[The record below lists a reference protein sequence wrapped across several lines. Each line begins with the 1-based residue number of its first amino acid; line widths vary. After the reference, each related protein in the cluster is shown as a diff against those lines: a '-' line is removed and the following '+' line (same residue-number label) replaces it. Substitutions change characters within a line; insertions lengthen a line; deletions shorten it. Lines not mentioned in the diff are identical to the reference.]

1 MNRKFLYLSPLA
13 FILMA
18 CGGGDDGVT
27 PQVAGGNSALTATGR
42 FVDAAVQGISF
53 QSGGQAG
60 VTDASGTFTYEVGQ
74 PVTFRLGGVVLGSAQ
89 GAALVSPV
97 DLVSG
102 GSPSDARVRNIVR
115 FLMAMDD
122 DGDAGNGIQI
132 REEVRTLSE
141 NWGAVD
147 FDTADLD
154 AALVSIL
161 AEVASVASVTPVLP
175 SAGDAQSH
183 LTASLFCAYSG
194 GFRGTY
200 SGDDSG
206 QWAMVISA
214 RDGSLIG
221 GFHSSVFNDD
231 GLLSGTQALS
241 LDSSR
246 SFVTGVAGGTASF
259 EGTLDSVDSMS
270 GTWQDS
276 TEGDSGTFTGSRIG
290 GASGAVYRYTGFF
303 TGDAAGLLSF
313 DIDASGNL
321 SGAAAA
327 VDDSELAILA
337 GSVNLSTGVLTAT
350 VPGDTQGTTNISAT
364 LNLAAGTLSNGAWAF
379 TPNAGSSDAPESGS
393 FTGDGCKLN

>member
-53 QSGGQAG
+53 QSGDQAG

-102 GSPSDARVRNIVR
+102 GSPSHARVRNIVR
-115 FLMAMDD
+115 FLMA
-122 DGDAGNGIQI
+122 

-175 SAGDAQSH
+175 SAGDA
-183 LTASLFCAYSG
+183 
-194 GFRGTY
+194 
-200 SGDDSG
+200 
-206 QWAMVISA
+206 
-214 RDGSLIG
+214 
-221 GFHSSVFNDD
+221 
-231 GLLSGTQALS
+231 
-241 LDSSR
+241 
-246 SFVTGVAGGTASF
+246 
-259 EGTLDSVDSMS
+259 
-270 GTWQDS
+270 
-276 TEGDSGTFTGSRIG
+276 
-290 GASGAVYRYTGFF
+290 
-303 TGDAAGLLSF
+303 
-313 DIDASGNL
+313 
-321 SGAAAA
+321 
-327 VDDSELAILA
+327 
-337 GSVNLSTGVLTAT
+337 
-350 VPGDTQGTTNISAT
+350 
-364 LNLAAGTLSNGAWAF
+364 
-379 TPNAGSSDAPESGS
+379 
-393 FTGDGCKLN
+393 